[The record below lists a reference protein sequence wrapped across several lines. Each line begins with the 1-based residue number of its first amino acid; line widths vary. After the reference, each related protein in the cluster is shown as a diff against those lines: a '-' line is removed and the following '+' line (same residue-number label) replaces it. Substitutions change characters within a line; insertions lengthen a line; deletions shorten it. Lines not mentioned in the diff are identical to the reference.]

1 MKNDTTCSLVQ
12 DLLPGYIDGVINEK
26 SSEFVQKH
34 LRQCEEC
41 RRAHDAMN
49 TRITPAELHAQELV
63 REMIEGKKRMRRYA
77 LLALIGALLIAAVCL
92 LPLPRKIQRTCE
104 ALEWRCGDN
113 EYSVKRTVTIDG
125 VYYDYLFKDDQFKGK
140 FIVEGYPFT
149 SQASAHGYF
158 IANHYGSMWHLDAH
172 NLPDESLGSLLMRPN
187 GKEFCVL
194 IHEDGGWNGDGGL
207 MLTGPATSREEA
219 VKLTNKLSRKYSR
232 DWLGVRA
239 FE

>member
-12 DLLPGYIDGVINEK
+12 DLLPGYIDGVTSEK

-34 LRQCEEC
+34 LRECDAC
-41 RRAHDAMN
+41 RRVYNAMN
-49 TRITPAELHAQELV
+49 GKMTPAEMHAQELV
-63 REMIEGKKRMRRYA
+63 REMIEGRKRMRRYA

-104 ALEWRCGDN
+104 ALEWRCGDG

-125 VYYDYLFKDDQFKGK
+125 VYYDYLFKEDSFHGS
-140 FIVEGYPFT
+140 FVISGYPQTTQELARCIFYDRLGLLSYVDQYGLLNNLGQLIMPT
-149 SQASAHGYF
+149 S
-158 IANHYGSMWHLDAH
+158 
-172 NLPDESLGSLLMRPN
+172 
-187 GKEFCVL
+187 GKAFVVCLYE
-194 IHEDGGWNGDGGL
+194 ENGWNGEDGL

-219 VKLTNKLSRKYSR
+219 VALTNKLSQKYSP
-232 DWLGVRA
+232 DWLGIRA

>member
-77 LLALIGALLIAAVCL
+77 LLALIGALLIAPVA
-92 LPLPRKIQRTCE
+92 
-104 ALEWRCGDN
+104 
-113 EYSVKRTVTIDG
+113 
-125 VYYDYLFKDDQFKGK
+125 
-140 FIVEGYPFT
+140 FT
-149 SQASAHGYF
+149 TQNSK
-158 IANHYGSMWHLDAH
+158 
-172 NLPDESLGSLLMRPN
+172 NL
-187 GKEFCVL
+187 
-194 IHEDGGWNGDGGL
+194 
-207 MLTGPATSREEA
+207 
-219 VKLTNKLSRKYSR
+219 
-232 DWLGVRA
+232 
-239 FE
+239 